1 MADKTSDKAA
11 LRWLFARSKP
21 QHKKMLAIIIGNCIF
36 AACSVFFAL
45 MCRGVVDGAVS
56 RDKSQIIR
64 CGAGLFL
71 VIAAQLALRLF
82 CNSLNEAVKARL
94 ELNLRDDM
102 LKFLLK
108 KNYASVSDKH
118 SGEILNRMFSDV
130 QVVSEGASGIV
141 PAFVN
146 MVTRLVCAVGVLIAL
161 DKSFTLLFV
170 CAGLVT
176 FAVSRFFRRRIKR
189 LHKEVQTAE
198 GRVRSFLQETVEN
211 ILIVKVFGCEDKM
224 TSQNGANQESHYK
237 LRMKRRTVSIC
248 ANAGF
253 GFVFQMGYLYAMLWG
268 ARGIYLGAMT
278 YGTLTAILQLVN
290 QIQAPFANLSGL
302 MPRYYSMTASAE
314 RIMELERLP
323 DEPTSEKTLS
333 YEDLRCISLRGVS
346 FSYGEN
352 KVLEDVNITI
362 GKGETASL
370 TGISGGGK
378 STLFLLLMGAYRPM
392 TGELF
397 FETDNEKYYA
407 GRETRGLLAYVP
419 QGNILF
425 SGTVAENIAFLKENA
440 SPEEISAA
448 AETACALDFIKEL
461 PDGFNTK
468 IGENGFGISEGQAQ
482 RIAIARAVLSGK
494 PIILLDEATS
504 ALDERTEA
512 KLLKNIAGLKNK
524 TLLIVTHRPAALA
537 ICTKRFS
544 LKDGKITYSTEE
556 TI

>member
-11 LRWLFARSKP
+11 LEWLFSKSKP

-36 AACSVFFAL
+36 ASCSVFFAL

-56 RDKSQIIR
+56 RDKPQIMR
-64 CGAGLFL
+64 CGIGLFL
-71 VIAAQLALRLF
+71 IIAAQLVLRLL
-82 CNSLNEAVKARL
+82 CNGLEEAVKAGF
-94 ELNLRDDM
+94 ELDLRDGM
-102 LKFLLK
+102 LKNLLK
-108 KNYASVSDKH
+108 KDYASVSDKH

-130 QVVSEGASGIV
+130 QVVAEGVTGIV

-146 MVTRLVCAVGVLIAL
+146 MVTRLVCAVGVLIVL

-170 CAGLVT
+170 CAGIVM
-176 FAVSRFFRRRIKR
+176 FAVSKFFRRRIKR

-211 ILIVKVFGCEDKM
+211 MLIVKVFGCEDKM
-224 TSQNGANQESHYK
+224 TSQNRENQERHYK
-237 LRMKRRTVSIC
+237 SRMKRRTVSIC

-268 ARGIYLGAMT
+268 ARGIYLGTMT

-302 MPRYYSMTASAE
+302 MPKYYSMTASAE
-314 RIMELERLP
+314 RIMELEKLP
-323 DEPTSEKTLS
+323 DEPPAQKTLS
-333 YEDLRCISLRGVS
+333 YEDFRRISLCGVS
-346 FSYGEN
+346 FAYSEN

-362 GKGETASL
+362 EKGEIASL

-378 STLFLLLMGAYRPM
+378 STLFLLLMGAYRASA
-392 TGELF
+392 GKLA
-397 FETDNEKYYA
+397 FETDSEKYSA

-419 QGNILF
+419 QGNMLF
-425 SGTVAENIAFLKENA
+425 SGTVVENIAFLKENA

-461 PDGFNTK
+461 PDGFETK

-482 RIAIARAVLSGK
+482 RIAIARAILSEK

-524 TLLIVTHRPAALA
+524 TLLIVTHRPAALE

-544 LKDGKITYSTEE
+544 LKDGKIT
-556 TI
+556 

>member
-82 CNSLNEAVKARL
+82 CNSLSEAVKARL

-108 KNYASVSDKH
+108 KDYASVSDKH

-224 TSQNGANQESHYK
+224 TSQNGENQESHYK

-378 STLFLLLMGAYRPM
+378 STLFLLLMGAYRPV
-392 TGELF
+392 TGELS
-397 FETDNEKYYA
+397 FETDSE
-407 GRETRGLLAYVP
+407 
-419 QGNILF
+419 NILRD
-425 SGTVAENIAFLKENA
+425 VKQE
-440 SPEEISAA
+440 
-448 AETACALDFIKEL
+448 DF
-461 PDGFNTK
+461 
-468 IGENGFGISEGQAQ
+468 
-482 RIAIARAVLSGK
+482 
-494 PIILLDEATS
+494 
-504 ALDERTEA
+504 
-512 KLLKNIAGLKNK
+512 
-524 TLLIVTHRPAALA
+524 
-537 ICTKRFS
+537 
-544 LKDGKITYSTEE
+544 
-556 TI
+556 